1 MQEQV
6 LDHEEIEWQLEA
18 VELAPVEN
26 WLNEH
31 PSAAGVDIV
40 PGWAR
45 ELSDVYYDTED
56 WRLYRAAYALRVR
69 NTDGQSAEATMKALA
84 PAEGGLR
91 RRREISEPIEGI
103 ETLRGSPGRSVN
115 ASEDSRAPQIC
126 ARSSR
131 FAPEGAPT
139 RCVPK
144 YPPQGRSRRTL
155 RATSAG
161 RSRRKMP
168 SSSPRSHSTSRISSL
183 TVGRGPT

>member
-103 ETLRGSPGRSVN
+103 ETLKGIPGPVGERVRRLAGTADLRPLFEVRTRRRMLEALDSNRYERLV
-115 ASEDSRAPQIC
+115 AS
-126 ARSSR
+126 
-131 FAPEGAPT
+131 
-139 RCVPK
+139 
-144 YPPQGRSRRTL
+144 
-155 RATSAG
+155 
-161 RSRRKMP
+161 
-168 SSSPRSHSTSRISSL
+168 
-183 TVGRGPT
+183 